1 MHLEKWQEISR
12 EILIEK
18 YGRGIEKVVYRMPNK
33 SKSDYYLNIVTSNPI
48 CILAMTKNS
57 EVILA
62 RQFRPGPNEILLEL
76 PGGGIE
82 KGEEPLAAAKR
93 ELLEE
98 TGYCGKME
106 FVTRVFA
113 DGYSPLYRHCFVAT
127 ECEKVAEQKLDET
140 EYIEVA
146 LMKLPAFREHLRSG
160 KLTDTETG
168 YLGLDHLGL
177 L

>member
-1 MHLEKWQEISR
+1 MSLKKWQELSR
-12 EILIEK
+12 KVLIEK
-18 YGRGIEKVVYRMPNK
+18 FGRGIEKVVYRMPDN
-33 SKSDYYLNIVTSNPI
+33 SERDYYLNIVGSHFI
-48 CILAMTKNS
+48 CILAITKND

-62 RQFRPGPNEILLEL
+62 QQFRPGPNEILLEL

-82 KGEEPLAAAKR
+82 KGEDPLVAAER

-98 TGYCGKME
+98 TGYSGKME

-113 DGYSPLYRHCFVAT
+113 DGYSPLYRYCFVAT
-127 ECEKVAEQKLDET
+127 NCEKIAEQKLDET
-140 EYIEVA
+140 EYIEVI
-146 LMKLPAFREHLRSG
+146 LKKLPAFREHLRSG

-168 YLGLDHLGL
+168 YIGLDHLGL